1 MSWAHAQEPPPD
13 PHPGAPCWQHPRP
26 RGPSGSGSTA
36 SGPRG
41 PGDKRS
47 GGLWGTKVA
56 GLAAVPASP
65 CIRSAAALL
74 PQQRSPA
81 SAAASRG
88 TGLGPGAR
96 GAPQPAAPPHT
107 APGLPQ
113 NIPGCPHTPPPPW
126 HRQPHACLCLSPREK
141 RGCPH
146 RSQCCPMPTQRPELG
161 GFSTWRGPQAM
172 EVTSCWEKNPVWGHR
187 CTRVV
192 QRGSITSSNT
202 PAPHFWANI
211 QTRVVF

>member
-13 PHPGAPCWQHPRP
+13 PHPGAPPWQHPRP

-47 GGLWGTKVA
+47 GGLWGIKVA

-113 NIPGCPHTPPPPW
+113 NIPGCPHTPSPR

-141 RGCPH
+141 GDAHTGASAAPCPPSDQNWGGLARGGVH
-146 RSQCCPMPTQRPELG
+146 R
-161 GFSTWRGPQAM
+161 PQ
-172 EVTSCWEKNPVWGHR
+172 K
-187 CTRVV
+187 
-192 QRGSITSSNT
+192 
-202 PAPHFWANI
+202 
-211 QTRVVF
+211 